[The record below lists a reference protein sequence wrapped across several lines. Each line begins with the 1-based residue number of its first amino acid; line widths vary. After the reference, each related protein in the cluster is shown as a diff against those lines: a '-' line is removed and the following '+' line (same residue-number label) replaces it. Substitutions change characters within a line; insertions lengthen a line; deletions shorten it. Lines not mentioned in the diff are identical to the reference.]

1 MTSFRSYSKPDVVQ
15 GETTLSAATKTN
27 GRFADILSW
36 FPAVSGGAQ
45 YQTMLLNALKTGFN
59 FTHVF
64 RSNVAINHDAGNGTA
79 GQVLQSDGDGTTSWA
94 TVGTLTDGD
103 KGDITVSSSGTV
115 FTVDNSAIT
124 ATKIA
129 SNAVT
134 NVKVNDVA
142 ASKITGQS
150 SDSHIQIDVSNNK
163 IHLDSLRVY
172 VAASNY
178 SALNNT
184 TTETP
189 IIGLLGLAASSQTKT
204 DPDLSSA
211 YTIAANT
218 LAVADQIKSN
228 FKGTFAKTGSP
239 TVRIRIRFGPNNN
252 LTDQIIADTGAITMS
267 STGASGVIEV
277 DSDLVIKTIGGSGTA
292 DGVITSRVILAS
304 GESFSLAASGIN
316 VSTVNTTVAN
326 YLQITFQWG
335 TASASNSIV
344 GITGTVLRVV

>member
-1 MTSFRSYSKPDVVQ
+1 MTSFRSYSKSDIIA
-15 GETTLSAATKTN
+15 GESTLSAARKSN

-45 YQTMLLNALKTGFN
+45 YQAMLLNALKTGFN
-59 FTHVF
+59 FAHVF
-64 RSNVAINHDAGNGTA
+64 RSNVAINHDAGQGAA

-103 KGDITVSSSGTV
+103 KGDVIVATSGTSW
-115 FTVDNSAIT
+115 TIDNGAIN
-124 ATKIA
+124 AAKIA

-134 NVKVNDVA
+134 NAKINDVA
-142 ASKITGQS
+142 ANKITGQS
-150 SDSHIQIDVSNNK
+150 SDNHIQIDVSNNK
-163 IHLDSLRVY
+163 IHLDSIRVY
-172 VAASNY
+172 TAASNY
-178 SALNNT
+178 SALSNT

-189 IIGLLGLAASSQTKT
+189 IVGLLGLAGSSQTKL
-204 DPDLSSA
+204 DPNLSGG
-211 YTIAANT
+211 YEITANA
-218 LAVADQIKSN
+218 LAVADQLKSN

-239 TVRIRIRFGPNNN
+239 TVRIRMRFGPNNN

-267 STGASGVIEV
+267 STGTSGVIEV
-277 DSDLVIKTIGGSGTA
+277 DSDLVIKTIGGSGTV
-292 DGVITSRVILAS
+292 DGVITGRVILAS
-304 GESFSLAASGIN
+304 GESFSLAASGIG
-316 VSTVNTTVAN
+316 VSSINTTVAN